1 SIDNN
6 SKESGNNGTLTVKLQ
21 SRPFDRVTVNF
32 AADNGSFME
41 TYRGIRLDP
50 DNLIFDN
57 TSSDNWSTPQTIQV
71 VSYDDHLDEGEY
83 GKDNQTF
90 NVWLKNITNTGGH
103 EHDSKFSDEIK
114 ALIVDGIDTDN
125 LSLASEDND
134 TTGVVISSIDN
145 NSKESGET
153 GTVAIKLQSRPFG
166 SLRVFLAADNASG
179 RGIYLNPGFL
189 NFDNSSG
196 NWSSTQTIQI
206 VSNDDDYDEGV
217 FGSDNQTFNFWLDN
231 VTNTGNDHEDNKS
244 EANLN
249 ALIVDGINHDN
260 ISLASLDNDTAGV
273 VISSY
278 DNTSQENLADN
289 GSIGIRLQSRPLD
302 QVTVFLKVIADN
314 LSHAVQLI
322 PDNLSFSNSSD
333 NWSTAQTILV
343 LSENDSVDEGNLGP
357 DNQTFY
363 IALDNVTNSGSNNYD
378 TQTYVDNVSA
388 TAKLVRDGS
397 LIDNLTA

>member
-1 SIDNN
+1 
-6 SKESGNNGTLTVKLQ
+6 
-21 SRPFDRVTVNF
+21 
-32 AADNGSFME
+32 M
-41 TYRGIRLDP
+41 
-50 DNLIFDN
+50 
-57 TSSDNWSTPQTIQV
+57 
-71 VSYDDHLDEGEY
+71 
-83 GKDNQTF
+83 
-90 NVWLKNITNTGGH
+90 
-103 EHDSKFSDEIK
+103 
-114 ALIVDGIDTDN
+114 
-125 LSLASEDND
+125 
-134 TTGVVISSIDN
+134 
-145 NSKESGET
+145 
-153 GTVAIKLQSRPFG
+153 
-166 SLRVFLAADNASG
+166 
-179 RGIYLNPGFL
+179 

-343 LSENDSVDEGNLGP
+343 LSENDSVDEGNLG
-357 DNQTFY
+357 
-363 IALDNVTNSGSNNYD
+363 
-378 TQTYVDNVSA
+378 
-388 TAKLVRDGS
+388 
-397 LIDNLTA
+397 LTTRLFTLPSIT